1 MADTIEVEVAYAEP
15 ERQFLRRITV
25 HAGATVA
32 EAIEASGVESEFAID
47 TKGLATG
54 IWSKIVA
61 RDAQLRDGDR
71 VEIYRPLL
79 VDPKEA
85 RRRRA
90 SRTARQP

>member
-15 ERQFLRRITV
+15 GRQFLRRITL
-25 HAGATVA
+25 HAGATIA
-32 EAIEASGVESEFAID
+32 EAIDASGLESEFAID

-54 IWSKIVA
+54 IWSKVVA
-61 RDAQLRDGDR
+61 RDEALNDGDR
-71 VEIYRPLL
+71 VEIYRPLV

-90 SRTARQP
+90 SKTARQP

>member
-15 ERQFLRRITV
+15 DRQFLRRITLP
-25 HAGATVA
+25 ADTTVA
-32 EAIEASGVESEFAID
+32 DAIAASGLESEFAID
-47 TKGLATG
+47 VSGLATG

-61 RDAQLRDGDR
+61 RDAALRDGDR
-71 VEIYRPLL
+71 VELYRPLV

-90 SRTARQP
+90 SKVRQP